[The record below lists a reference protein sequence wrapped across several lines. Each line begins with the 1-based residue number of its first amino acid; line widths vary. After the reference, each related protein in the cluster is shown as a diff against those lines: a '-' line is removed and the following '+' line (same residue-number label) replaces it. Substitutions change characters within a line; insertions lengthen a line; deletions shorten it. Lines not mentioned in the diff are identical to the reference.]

1 MGTGPSIL
9 AVLKSEGTVEPSRK
23 KDDSM
28 TRSDRIAIWA
38 LTREGARLGRRMG
51 RLLTGSHLFLGGQAG
66 DTVEK
71 EFSFERLGDALPA
84 HFHRY
89 DGHVFIMATGIV
101 VRSVA
106 HLLQHKT
113 KDPAV
118 VVVDECGQHAISL
131 LSGHLGG
138 ANALARR
145 IGDGIGARPVI
156 TTATDLQKV
165 PAIDLIAQERGL
177 FIETP
182 ESIRHVS
189 MALLEGRS
197 ISLHDPYGYLAGALP
212 DENLRANGIATGSVD
227 REKKISPG
235 PGVWV
240 DDIRVDLP
248 SEILILR
255 PATLFVG
262 VGCNR
267 GTPAAEIRTLLDRVL
282 DHHQLAV
289 NSIAGLAS
297 IDLKADEKGLLE
309 LAAALNRPLTFF
321 TRDQLATIKDIPS
334 PSTMVEKHVG
344 VKSVCEA
351 AAILASKKGRIIAPK
366 QTTPNATIAIA
377 RQSSTSSA

>member
-1 MGTGPSIL
+1 MIL
-9 AVLKSEGTVEPSRK
+9 AVPESEGTVKPSRK
-23 KDDSM
+23 KDDGM
-28 TRSDRIAIWA
+28 TRSNRIAIWA
-38 LTREGARLGRRMG
+38 LTREGARLGRRIRG
-51 RLLTGSHLFLGGQAG
+51 LLIGSHLFLGGRAG

-71 EFSFERLGDALPA
+71 EFQFDRLGDALQA
-84 HFHRY
+84 HFPRY
-89 DGHVFIMATGIV
+89 SGHVFIMATGIV
-101 VRSVA
+101 FRSLA
-106 HLLQHKT
+106 PLLQHKT
-113 KDPAV
+113 QDPAV

-145 IGDGIGARPVI
+145 IGDGMGARPVI

-177 FIETP
+177 FIENP
-182 ESIRHVS
+182 GSIRHVS

-197 ISLHDPYGYLAGALP
+197 ISLHDPYGCLAGALP
-212 DENLRANGIATGSVD
+212 DDNLRANGILTGSAE
-227 REKKISPG
+227 REKKICPG

-240 DDIRVDLP
+240 DDIRVDLS

-267 GTPAAEIRTLLDRVL
+267 GTSAAEIRALLDRVL

-289 NSIAGLAS
+289 NSVAGLAS
-297 IDLKADEKGLLE
+297 IDLKADEQGLLE

-321 TRDQLATIKDIPS
+321 TRDQLAVVTDIPS

-351 AAILASKKGRIIAPK
+351 AAILASKKGQLIAPK
-366 QTTPNATIAIA
+366 QTTANATIAIA
-377 RQSSTSSA
+377 RQASTSSA

>member
-1 MGTGPSIL
+1 
-9 AVLKSEGTVEPSRK
+9 
-23 KDDSM
+23 M
-28 TRSDRIAIWA
+28 TRSNRIAIWA
-38 LTREGARLGRRMG
+38 LTREGVRLGRRM
-51 RLLTGSHLFLGGQAG
+51 RQHLTGSHLFLGGQAG
-66 DTVEK
+66 DPVEK
-71 EFSFERLGDALPA
+71 EFQFERFSDALQQ
-84 HFHRY
+84 HFQRY
-89 DGHVFIMATGIV
+89 DGHVFIMAAGIV

-106 HLLQHKT
+106 QLLQHKT

-138 ANALARR
+138 ANALARQ
-145 IGDGIGARPVI
+145 IGDQIGARPVI
-156 TTATDLQKV
+156 TTATDLQNV
-165 PAIDLIAQERGL
+165 PAIDLIAQKRGL

-182 ESIRHVS
+182 GNIRHVS

-197 ISLHDPYGYLAGALP
+197 IYLHDPYGCLTGALP
-212 DENLRANGIATGSVD
+212 DGSLGGNSLSRASDDGGETLF
-227 REKKISPG
+227 RG

-248 SEILILR
+248 TGILILR

-267 GTPAAEIRTLLDRVL
+267 GTPAAEIRALLDRVL

-297 IDLKADEKGLLE
+297 IDLKADEKGVLE
-309 LAAALNRPLTFF
+309 LAAALKRPITFF
-321 TRDQLATIKDIPS
+321 ARNQLAAVTDILS

-351 AAILASKKGRIIAPK
+351 AAILASGSGQLIAPK

-377 RQSSTSSA
+377 RKHSISSA

>member
-1 MGTGPSIL
+1 
-9 AVLKSEGTVEPSRK
+9 
-23 KDDSM
+23 M
-28 TRSDRIAIWA
+28 TRPHSIAIWA
-38 LTREGARLGRRMG
+38 LTREGARLGRRMQ
-51 RLLTGSHLFLGGQAG
+51 RLLTGSHLFLGGRAG

-71 EFSFERLGDALPA
+71 EIQFDRLGDALQV
-84 HFHRY
+84 HFQRY
-89 DGHVFIMATGIV
+89 SGHVFIMATGIV
-101 VRSVA
+101 VRSLA
-106 HLLQHKT
+106 PLLQHKT

-165 PAIDLIAQERGL
+165 PAIDLIAQDRGL
-177 FIETP
+177 VIETP
-182 ESIRHVS
+182 GSIRHVS

-197 ISLHDPYGYLAGALP
+197 ISLHDPYGYLDSALP
-212 DENLRANGIATGSVD
+212 GERLRGHRIVSGPDDGGGRLSD
-227 REKKISPG
+227 G

-248 SEILILR
+248 PEILILR

-267 GTPAAEIRTLLDRVL
+267 GTSAAEIRALLDRVL
-282 DHHQLAV
+282 DHHQLAA

-297 IDLKADEKGLLE
+297 IDLKADEEGLLE
-309 LAAALNRPLTFF
+309 LAAALDRPLTFF
-321 TRDQLATIKDIPS
+321 TRDQLATVTDIPS
-334 PSTMVEKHVG
+334 PSTIVEKHVG
-344 VKSVCEA
+344 VRSVCEA
-351 AAILASKKGRIIAPK
+351 AAILASKKGQLIAPK

>member
-1 MGTGPSIL
+1 
-9 AVLKSEGTVEPSRK
+9 
-23 KDDSM
+23 M
-28 TRSDRIAIWA
+28 TRPPSIAIWA
-38 LTREGARLGRRMG
+38 LTREGARLGRRM
-51 RLLTGSHLFLGGQAG
+51 RRFLAGSHLFLGKRAG

-71 EFSFERLGDALPA
+71 AIPFERLSDALQA

-89 DGHVFIMATGIV
+89 SGHVFIMATGIV
-101 VRSVA
+101 VRSLA
-106 HLLQHKT
+106 PLLQHKT

-145 IGDGIGARPVI
+145 IGDGMGACPVI
-156 TTATDLQKV
+156 TTATDLQEV
-165 PAIDLIAQERGL
+165 PAIDLIAQDRGL
-177 FIETP
+177 VIETP
-182 ESIRHVS
+182 GSIRHVS

-212 DENLRANGIATGSVD
+212 DERLRGHRVASGSDDGRD
-227 REKKISPG
+227 RLSGG

-248 SEILILR
+248 AEILILR

-267 GTPAAEIRTLLDRVL
+267 GTSAAEIRALLDRVL
-282 DHHQLAV
+282 AHHQLAA

-297 IDLKADEKGLLE
+297 IDLKTDEEGLRE
-309 LAAALNRPLTFF
+309 LAAALNRPLRFF
-321 TRDQLATIKDIPS
+321 TRDQLAVVTDIPS
-334 PSTMVEKHVG
+334 PSTVVEKHVG
-344 VKSVCEA
+344 VRSVCEA
-351 AAILASKKGRIIAPK
+351 AAILASKKGQLIAPK

-377 RQSSTSSA
+377 RQSSILSA

>member
-1 MGTGPSIL
+1 M
-9 AVLKSEGTVEPSRK
+9 R
-23 KDDSM
+23 
-28 TRSDRIAIWA
+28 
-38 LTREGARLGRRMG
+38 
-51 RLLTGSHLFLGGQAG
+51 RLLTGSHLFLGGRAG

-71 EFSFERLGDALPA
+71 EVQFDRLGDALQVY
-84 HFHRY
+84 FHRY
-89 DGHVFIMATGIV
+89 SGHVFIMATGIV
-101 VRSVA
+101 VRSMA
-106 HLLQHKT
+106 PLLQHKT

-145 IGDGIGARPVI
+145 VVDGIGADPVI

-165 PAIDLIAQERGL
+165 PAIDLVAQDRGL
-177 FIETP
+177 VIETP
-182 ESIRHVS
+182 GNIRHVS

-197 ISLHDPYGYLAGALP
+197 ISLHDPYGYLNGALP
-212 DENLRANGIATGSVD
+212 DERLRRHRIAAGSD
-227 REKKISPG
+227 DGGAPLFGG

-248 SEILILR
+248 PEILILR

-267 GTPAAEIRTLLDRVL
+267 GTSAAEIRALLDRVL

-297 IDLKADEKGLLE
+297 IDLKADEEGLLE
-309 LAAALNRPLTFF
+309 LAGALNCPLTFF
-321 TRDQLATIKDIPS
+321 TRDQLAVVTDIPS
-334 PSTMVEKHVG
+334 PSTIVEKYVG
-344 VKSVCEA
+344 VRSVCEA
-351 AAILASKKGRIIAPK
+351 AAILASKKGQLIAPK

>member
-1 MGTGPSIL
+1 MGTGPAIL
-9 AVLKSEGTVEPSRK
+9 AVPKSEGTVKLSHK

-28 TRSDRIAIWA
+28 TRSNRIAIWA
-38 LTREGARLGRRMG
+38 LTREGARLGSRIQ
-51 RLLTGSHLFLGGQAG
+51 RLLTGSHIFLGGRVG
-66 DTVEK
+66 ETVEN
-71 EFSFERLGDALPA
+71 EIQFERLGDGLDE

-138 ANALARR
+138 ANALARQ
-145 IGDGIGARPVI
+145 IGEGIGARPVI

-182 ESIRHVS
+182 GSIRHVS

-197 ISLHDPYGYLAGALP
+197 ISLHDPFGCLAGALP
-212 DENLRANGIATGSVD
+212 DENLRANGIFTGSAD

-248 SEILILR
+248 PEILILR

-267 GTPAAEIRTLLDRVL
+267 GTFAAEIKALLDRVL
-282 DHHQLAV
+282 DLHQLAV

-321 TRDQLATIKDIPS
+321 TRDQLAKVTDIPS

-351 AAILASKKGRIIAPK
+351 AAILASKKGQLIAPK

-377 RQSSTSSA
+377 RQGSTSSA

>member
-1 MGTGPSIL
+1 
-9 AVLKSEGTVEPSRK
+9 
-23 KDDSM
+23 M
-28 TRSDRIAIWA
+28 TRSNSIAIWA
-38 LTREGARLGRRMG
+38 LTREGARLGRRIQ
-51 RLLTGSHLFLGGQAG
+51 RLLNGSRLFLGGRAG

-71 EFSFERLGDALPA
+71 EIQFDRLGDALQA
-84 HFHRY
+84 HFHHHS
-89 DGHVFIMATGIV
+89 GHVFIMATGIV
-101 VRSVA
+101 VRSLA
-106 HLLQHKT
+106 PLLRHKT

-118 VVVDECGQHAISL
+118 VVVDECGQHAVSL

-138 ANALARR
+138 ANALARQ
-145 IGDGIGARPVI
+145 IGDGMGARPVI
-156 TTATDLQKV
+156 TTATDLQNV

-182 ESIRHVS
+182 GSIRHVS

-212 DENLRANGIATGSVD
+212 DEMLKRNRIAAGSDNGGAPLFGD
-227 REKKISPG
+227 

-248 SEILILR
+248 PEILILR

-267 GTPAAEIRTLLDRVL
+267 GTSAAEIRALLDRVL
-282 DHHQLAV
+282 NHHQLAV

-309 LAAALNRPLTFF
+309 LAGALNRPVTFF
-321 TRDQLATIKDIPS
+321 GRNQLATVTDIPS

-351 AAILASKKGRIIAPK
+351 AAILASKKGQLIAPK

>member
-1 MGTGPSIL
+1 
-9 AVLKSEGTVEPSRK
+9 
-23 KDDSM
+23 M
-28 TRSDRIAIWA
+28 TRPHSIAIWA
-38 LTREGARLGRRMG
+38 LTREGARLGRRMR
-51 RLLTGSHLFLGGQAG
+51 RLLTGSHLFLGGRAG

-71 EFSFERLGDALPA
+71 EVQFDRLGDALQVY
-84 HFHRY
+84 FHRY
-89 DGHVFIMATGIV
+89 SGHVFIMATGIV
-101 VRSVA
+101 VRSMA
-106 HLLQHKT
+106 PLLQHKT

-145 IGDGIGARPVI
+145 IGDSIGARPVI

-165 PAIDLIAQERGL
+165 PAIDLIAQDRGL
-177 FIETP
+177 VIETP
-182 ESIRHVS
+182 GNIRHVS

-197 ISLHDPYGYLAGALP
+197 ISLHDPYGYLNGALP
-212 DENLRANGIATGSVD
+212 GERLSGNRIASGSD
-227 REKKISPG
+227 DGAGLLSGG

-248 SEILILR
+248 PEILILR

-267 GTPAAEIRTLLDRVL
+267 GTSAAEIRALLDRVL
-282 DHHQLAV
+282 DRHQLAA

-297 IDLKADEKGLLE
+297 IDLKADEEGLLE
-309 LAAALNRPLTFF
+309 LAGALNRPLTFF
-321 TRDQLATIKDIPS
+321 TRDQLATVTDIPS

-344 VKSVCEA
+344 VRSVCEA
-351 AAILASKKGRIIAPK
+351 AAILASKKGQLIAPK
-366 QTTPNATIAIA
+366 KTTPNATIAIA